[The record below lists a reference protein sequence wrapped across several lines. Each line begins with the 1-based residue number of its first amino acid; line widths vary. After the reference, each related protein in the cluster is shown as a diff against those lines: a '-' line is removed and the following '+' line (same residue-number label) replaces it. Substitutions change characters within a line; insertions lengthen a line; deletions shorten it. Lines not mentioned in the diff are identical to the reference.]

1 MSLTSATTPTAATR
15 RRISWR
21 RLLLKWET
29 LLALA
34 VLADFILNCRLS
46 PYFLDPWTL
55 SDASFNFT
63 EQAIVALPM
72 ALLII
77 SGEIDISVGST
88 MALCSV
94 VMGMAAGAGLGTP
107 VVVAVGLF
115 VGFLAG
121 CFNGLLVTR
130 FRVPSIV
137 ATIGTLSLFRGI
149 AYALVGDG
157 VLKSYRP
164 DFAYFG
170 QGYVSGPISF
180 ELFLFAVLAIV
191 FAVILHMT
199 VIGQRIYAIGA
210 NPIASRLSG
219 IRVEAT
225 KFWIFALLGLTAG
238 LASVLLTSRLGS
250 TRPSIA
256 TGWEL
261 SIITM
266 VILGGVSIDGGQGS
280 VLGVVLSALLI
291 GLVTF
296 GLNLLNVPGIVLG
309 IVTGGLLIGVV
320 ALSSALGYSGRR
332 RRG

>member
-1 MSLTSATTPTAATR
+1 MPVSAR
-15 RRISWR
+15 RLSWR
-21 RLLLKWET
+21 
-29 LLALA
+29 A
-34 VLADFILNCRLS
+34 
-46 PYFLDPWTL
+46 
-55 SDASFNFT
+55 
-63 EQAIVALPM
+63 
-72 ALLII
+72 
-77 SGEIDISVGST
+77 G
-88 MALCSV
+88 CSS
-94 VMGMAAGAGLGTP
+94 A
-107 VVVAVGLF
+107 
-115 VGFLAG
+115 FLAG
-121 CFNGLLVTR
+121 CFNGVLVTG

-149 AYALVGDG
+149 AYALVGNG
-157 VLKSYRP
+157 VLKSYAP

-170 QGYVSGPISF
+170 QGYVAGPISF
-180 ELFLFAVLAIV
+180 ELFLFAVLAIL
-191 FAVILHMT
+191 FAVVLHKT

-256 TGWEL
+256 SGWEL
-261 SIITM
+261 SIITI

-320 ALSSALGYSGRR
+320 AISSALGRSGRR
-332 RRG
+332 R